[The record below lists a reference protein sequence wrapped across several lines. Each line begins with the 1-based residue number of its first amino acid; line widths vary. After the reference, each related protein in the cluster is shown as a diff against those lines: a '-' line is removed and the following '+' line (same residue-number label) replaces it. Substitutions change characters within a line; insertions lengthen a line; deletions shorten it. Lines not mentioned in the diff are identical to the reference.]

1 MARGAES
8 LPQAT
13 WWPHLKRPVFAA
25 PGRKLGM
32 LPWVL
37 AGGLLVLQSVDA
49 ANKPYLD
56 VGFIFLLESLAEAA
70 GPGDWRRAGQRNHL
84 GPCTSGKGI
93 PMSTALPTST
103 TSLVGS

>member
-13 WWPHLKRPVFAA
+13 WWPHPKRPVFAA
-25 PGRKLGM
+25 PGRKLGT

-56 VGFIFLLESLAEAA
+56 VGFIFFLEGLAEAA
-70 GPGDWRRAGQRNHL
+70 GPGDVQATGTTRGHAPGGRAF
-84 GPCTSGKGI
+84 P
-93 PMSTALPTST
+93 
-103 TSLVGS
+103 